1 MNNLLFLAIFFT
13 VLIYLTIHII
23 SSYKI
28 IRLNLMDNYLE
39 TNALNDANFS
49 FKVSLFSICILF
61 GIFTSFYI
69 PKSFSLYINVSVCM
83 LVYMLGLVF
92 IYTISNKTA
101 KELFYMNLLI
111 NMVNVTMFLFPIL
124 IILIANTIQ

>member
-1 MNNLLFLAIFFT
+1 MSNLLFLAIFFT

-28 IRLNLMDNYLE
+28 IRLNLMNNCLE
-39 TNALNDANFS
+39 TSALNDANFS
-49 FKVSLFSICILF
+49 FKVSLFSIGILF

-69 PKSFSLYINVSVCM
+69 PKSFSLYINISVCM
-83 LVYMLGLVF
+83 LVYVLGLVF

-111 NMVNVTMFLFPIL
+111 NIVNVTMFLFPIL